1 MDHLPHLDAAY
12 VGLINETGS
21 LFAMSPDR
29 FPLVV
34 FSDADPEVNT
44 GHQPIRTWETCR
56 TGSSDRNCLTGIRP
70 LASDSRSRFSRLL
83 DGAPTVE
90 LPPVHDH
97 TLFDN
102 GDIDG
107 GNNLSIVPTWVWGLG
122 GNNSSSGRDVPL
134 GLDGRVGVFS
144 TIGSVMSALL
154 LGLIW
159 VMYRKARLS
168 KHAQVPVKPNGVGVP
183 IAPVDQ
189 QPSADSPSESK
200 TSIQNEAVV
209 PVAVKDLGVGTEIIR
224 AQPNGHPIA
233 ENNTSDETRDDGND
247 GDESDKDYEGAA
259 LPNKRKGR
267 RGKRGKKKKVIVV
280 TEDDA
285 VKIDTTE
292 KPINGGASFEH
303 MEPPLIDD
311 PVPLT
316 ALAIP
321 LTARPGS
328 DPPPPATLLV
338 VSDTIL
344 GENFPLRLLAPELN
358 VCCVQD
364 MAPTV
369 LSYSKDHC
377 RVDPLR
383 SSDCLRI
390 SSLSHPG
397 RSAFFRNP
405 TTTQT
410 SSGITTKRRMPAS
423 YILPWSSA
431 QRPSQTSSKTP
442 TNSPISPLRSTRNAP
457 CDRSPRVFGTC
468 TV

>member
-1 MDHLPHLDAAY
+1 MLKFILLLRCSVAVFDVLTSPDRPQPFALLQPQPHLQDVLPGRMDHLPHLDAAY

-34 FSDADPEVNT
+34 FSDADPDVNP
-44 GHQPIRTWETCR
+44 GHQPIRTRETCR

-102 GDIDG
+102 GAIQSDVDG
-107 GNNLSIVPTWVWGLG
+107 SNNLSIVPTWVWGLG

-144 TIGSVMSALL
+144 TVGSLMSAIL
-154 LGLIW
+154 LGLVW
-159 VMYRKARLS
+159 VIYRKVQLS
-168 KHAQVPVKPNGVGVP
+168 RHAQVPVKQNVVGVP
-183 IAPVDQ
+183 ITPVDQ
-189 QPSADSPSESK
+189 QPSADSPSELK
-200 TSIQNEAVV
+200 NPIQNEAVV
-209 PVAVKDLGVGTEIIR
+209 RVASRDLAIGTEIIN
-224 AQPNGHPIA
+224 AQPNGHSIS

-247 GDESDKDYEGAA
+247 GEESDKDFEGAA

-267 RGKRGKKKKVIVV
+267 RGKRGKKKKITVV

-285 VKIDTTE
+285 VKVDTAE
-292 KPINGGASFEH
+292 KPVNGGASFEH
-303 MEPPLIDD
+303 LEPPLTDD

-321 LTARPGS
+321 QTAKPGR
-328 DPPPPATLLV
+328 DPPPPPTLLV

-344 GENFPLRLLAPELN
+344 GENSNSDSFPRN
-358 VCCVQD
+358 STCV
-364 MAPTV
+364 PSRIW
-369 LSYSKDHC
+369 LPRYC
-377 RVDPLR
+377 RVP
-383 SSDCLRI
+383 RI
-390 SSLSHPG
+390 TAGSIRCG
-397 RSAFFRNP
+397 
-405 TTTQT
+405 
-410 SSGITTKRRMPAS
+410 
-423 YILPWSSA
+423 
-431 QRPSQTSSKTP
+431 
-442 TNSPISPLRSTRNAP
+442 
-457 CDRSPRVFGTC
+457 
-468 TV
+468 